1 MYTITSSNN
10 ESGVRNQDRGKR
22 KIELLI
28 NNIQLESFL
37 VIWFSLLISDFA
49 EGMC

>member
-1 MYTITSSNN
+1 MNN

-22 KIELLI
+22 RIDLRI
-28 NNIQLESFL
+28 NDVQLESFL

-49 EGMC
+49 KDLC